1 MWRRELLFVVL
12 IVFVVFIVI
21 EVVVIIVFFV
31 KLVGNRIEGHGMSL
45 RDFHLALALRAGE
58 DFAFLDFV
66 FVGVNFRGA
75 LWTAKHRPILRVN
88 VRSTEPRAWRAATS
102 SVLYT
107 ATRGRPLTGASR
119 SSLTQQTGIKTR
131 AGIRPRAG
139 RKTRAGT
146 RPRRGERPGSMA
158 REYPERPLVGV
169 GGVVIE
175 DGRALLIRR
184 GSEPLM
190 GQWSIPGGMLE
201 LGESLQEG
209 VA

>member
-12 IVFVVFIVI
+12 IVFL
-21 EVVVIIVFFV
+21 VFFV

-88 VRSTEPRAWRAATS
+88 VRPTEPRAWRAATS

-107 ATRGRPLTGASR
+107 ATPGRPLTGASR
-119 SSLTQQTGIKTR
+119 SSLTQQTR
-131 AGIRPRAG
+131 
-139 RKTRAGT
+139 
-146 RPRRGERPGSMA
+146 
-158 REYPERPLVGV
+158 
-169 GGVVIE
+169 
-175 DGRALLIRR
+175 
-184 GSEPLM
+184 SE
-190 GQWSIPGGMLE
+190 E
-201 LGESLQEG
+201 
-209 VA
+209 